1 MKKIISILAILTL
14 ALFMLAC
21 NQDMSADKTD
31 RVEAPGINK
40 DALTPETNMPG
51 EKEVEIAVDML
62 PEVIKSAI
70 QATYAGA
77 ELLEADQITRPNGSI
92 YYDVEI
98 KHNDKVMELMYESDG
113 NFLGIEE
120 EGEDGDDDDG
130 DDDDGE

>member
-1 MKKIISILAILTL
+1 
-14 ALFMLAC
+14 
-21 NQDMSADKTD
+21 
-31 RVEAPGINK
+31 
-40 DALTPETNMPG
+40 MPG